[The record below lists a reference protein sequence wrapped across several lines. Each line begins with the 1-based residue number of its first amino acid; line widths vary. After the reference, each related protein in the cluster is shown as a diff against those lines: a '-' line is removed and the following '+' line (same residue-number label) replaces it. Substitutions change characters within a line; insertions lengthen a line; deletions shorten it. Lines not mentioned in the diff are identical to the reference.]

1 MSLSL
6 ITDRSISDLT
16 ALYALRN
23 KIKSRTATVAEWSE
37 WLDGSKGAYNSS
49 DLERVD
55 DAIQYLADL
64 LSSYGYSVSV
74 SPKTDWTLE
83 DIPTPAQM
91 ESYLDDIR
99 ALRAALAVL
108 PTTPNAPGSMDKLGI
123 TEANGIE
130 KILLDIDTLITN
142 MTHTIDLGWALG
154 IAHIG
159 LYGGIA

>member
-74 SPKTDWTLE
+74 SPKTDWTID
-83 DIPTPAQM
+83 DIPCVADVDA
-91 ESYLDDIR
+91 YLSDVEAIK
-99 ALRAALAVL
+99 AAFYGTVPL
-108 PTTPNAPGSMDKLGI
+108 PDSMNKLTVTG
-123 TEANGIE
+123 ANNIE
-130 KILLDIDTLITN
+130 KLLLEIETYITK
-142 MTHTIDLGWALG
+142 MAAAFVYSGEVYSG
-154 IAHIG
+154 EV
-159 LYGGIA
+159 